1 MNVFILDYPLL
12 FCLYP
17 FVFHLHFPRKRTTTR
32 VYKTHLR
39 DFDIRNGESFEVES
53 DLKIYVLN
61 VNYLSRSGVM
71 S

>member
-1 MNVFILDYPLL
+1 MNVLISDYPLL

-17 FVFHLHFPRKRTTTR
+17 FVCHLHFPSKTTTR
-32 VYKTHLR
+32 VYKTHVK
-39 DFDIRNGESFEVES
+39 DFDIRV
-53 DLKIYVLN
+53 LKLN